1 MLCAQQSPEGV
12 EAYRRWDLLPQ
23 QRIGVR
29 AYMRSTYDRMSMG
42 GDAGHFL
49 FMNRED
55 ENVTLDVKGRGVL
68 YFFRAN
74 HWHGSP
80 WHFSIDGREHVIKET
95 ATDSPVNAVKTVQRA
110 QFIPGDVFHEPMDW
124 TWTTTKGADLIW
136 TPMPFRD
143 SLRIAYSRTFYGT
156 GYYIYHLFTQD
167 PMKASGRATQDPPAD
182 EPGED
187 AASLLSRAGTD
198 IAPKD
203 IATVQGRVVLD
214 KDSVLLNALTGG
226 PSVIRALKLK
236 IPLDKAMGI
245 ERLRLRITWDDASY
259 PSVDAPLCLF
269 FGAGTFFNRE
279 KKEYFV
285 KGLPIN
291 IRFDYPR
298 NEVELACYYPMPFF
312 RRARFEIVGTSGDLA
327 NAGIPLEYEIRYEL
341 LKTRPALSSYF
352 HATYVDIPE
361 PVLGQDMVWLDTKG
375 IEGQRDWSGSFVG
388 TSFIFSH
395 DANLYTLEGDP
406 RFFFDDSQTPQAQG
420 TGTEEWAGGG
430 DYWGGENMTL
440 PLAGH
445 PCGSKDKVSAVN
457 DKDLIQSAYR
467 FLMADLM
474 PFGRRA
480 VIRFEHSEN
489 VSREHYEAVTYWY
502 GLPAPSLIK
511 TDSLDI
517 GKVLDENKHNY
528 RSPDASPVERL
539 SSRFEW
545 GPDVLPKGA
554 WGIDVNKIPGYQ
566 AGAELYPAREK
577 DGRHTF
583 GISEF
588 TIMLDPANVGV
599 LLRRTLDYSFPNQ
612 TAEVY
617 VQTRGG
623 WQDAGV
629 WYLAGSNTCMFSGP
643 RDELG
648 QREYHIQT
656 SNRQFRDDEFLLPA
670 RLTKGRSFLRI
681 RIRCIP
687 DQQQLYPGKAFPKP
701 SCWSELKYDVYS
713 YVIPNFQVRDR

>member
-1 MLCAQQSPEGV
+1 ML
-12 EAYRRWDLLPQ
+12 
-23 QRIGVR
+23 
-29 AYMRSTYDRMSMG
+29 
-42 GDAGHFL
+42 DAL
-49 FMNRED
+49 S
-55 ENVTLDVKGRGVL
+55 
-68 YFFRAN
+68 
-74 HWHGSP
+74 GS
-80 WHFSIDGREHVIKET
+80 
-95 ATDSPVNAVKTVQRA
+95 
-110 QFIPGDVFHEPMDW
+110 
-124 TWTTTKGADLIW
+124 
-136 TPMPFRD
+136 
-143 SLRIAYSRTFYGT
+143 
-156 GYYIYHLFTQD
+156 
-167 PMKASGRATQDPPAD
+167 
-182 EPGED
+182 
-187 AASLLSRAGTD
+187 
-198 IAPKD
+198 
-203 IATVQGRVVLD
+203 
-214 KDSVLLNALTGG
+214 

-236 IPLDKAMGI
+236 IPLDKAVAL
-245 ERLRLRITWDDASY
+245 ERLRLRITWDDAAW

-291 IRFDYPR
+291 IRFDYPHH
-298 NEVELACYYPMPFF
+298 EVELACYYPMPFF
-312 RRARFEIVGTSGDLA
+312 RRARFEIVGSS
-327 NAGIPLEYEIRYEL
+327 AGTPLEYEIRYEP

-406 RFFFDDSQTPQAQG
+406 RFFFDDSQTPQGQG

-445 PCGSKDKVSAVN
+445 PCGSKDKASAVN

-467 FLMADLM
+467 FLLADIM

-502 GLPAPSLIK
+502 GLPAPSLIR

-517 GKVLDENKHNY
+517 GRVLDENKHNY
-528 RSPDASPVERL
+528 HSPDASPVEKL
-539 SSRFEW
+539 TSRYEW

-554 WGIDVNKIPGYQ
+554 WGIDVGKIPGYQ
-566 AGAELYPAREK
+566 AGAELYPAQEE

-583 GISEF
+583 GTSEF
-588 TIMLDPANVGV
+588 TVRLDPANVGV

-617 VQTRGG
+617 VQTANG
-623 WQDAGV
+623 WQKAGV
-629 WYLAGSNTCMFSGP
+629 WYLAGSNTCMYSGP
-643 RDELG
+643 REELG
-648 QREYHIQT
+648 PREYHVQT

-687 DQQQLYPGKAFPKP
+687 DRQQLYPGRPFPKP

-713 YVIPNFQVRDR
+713 YVIPKFSIHGR

>member
-12 EAYRRWDLLPQ
+12 EAYCRWDLLPQ

-29 AYMRSTYDRMSMG
+29 AYMRSTYDRMSRG

-49 FMNRED
+49 FMNGED
-55 ENVTLDVKGRGVL
+55 DNVTLDVKGRGTL

-80 WHFSIDGREHVIKET
+80 WHFTIDGRDHVVKET
-95 ATDSPVNAVKTVQRA
+95 ATDSPVNAVKTIHTA
-110 QFIPGDVFHEPMDW
+110 QFIPGAVFHEPMDW

-156 GYYIYHLFTQD
+156 GYYIYHLFT
-167 PMKASGRATQDPPAD
+167 REPPASTF
-182 EPGED
+182 D
-187 AASLLSRAGTD
+187 AATLMSRAGTD

-203 IATVQGRVVLD
+203 ITTVRGRVVLD
-214 KDSVLLNALTGG
+214 KESIMLDALSGS

-236 IPLDKAMGI
+236 IPLDKAVAL
-245 ERLRLRITWDDASY
+245 ERLRLRITWDDAAW

-291 IRFDYPR
+291 IRFDYPHH
-298 NEVELACYYPMPFF
+298 EVELACYYPMPFF
-312 RRARFEIVGTSGDLA
+312 RRARFEIVGSS
-327 NAGIPLEYEIRYEL
+327 AGTPLEYEIRYEP

-406 RFFFDDSQTPQAQG
+406 RFFFDDSQTPQGQG

-445 PCGSKDKVSAVN
+445 PCGSKDKASAVN

-467 FLMADLM
+467 FLLADIM

-502 GLPAPSLIK
+502 GLPAPSLIR

-517 GKVLDENKHNY
+517 GRVLDENKHNY
-528 RSPDASPVERL
+528 HSPDASPVEKL
-539 SSRFEW
+539 TSRYEW

-554 WGIDVNKIPGYQ
+554 WGIDVGKIPGYQ
-566 AGAELYPAREK
+566 AGAELYPAQEE

-583 GISEF
+583 GTSEF
-588 TIMLDPANVGV
+588 TVRLDPANVGV

-617 VQTRGG
+617 VQTANG
-623 WQDAGV
+623 WQKAGV
-629 WYLAGSNTCMFSGP
+629 WYLAGSNTCMYSGP
-643 RDELG
+643 REELG
-648 QREYHIQT
+648 PREYHVQT

-687 DQQQLYPGKAFPKP
+687 DRQQLYPGRPFPKP

-713 YVIPNFQVRDR
+713 YVIPKFSIHGR

>member
-1 MLCAQQSPEGV
+1 MLCAQQSPVGM

-29 AYMRSTYDRMSMG
+29 AYMRSTYDRMSKG
-42 GDAGHFL
+42 TDAGHFL
-49 FMNRED
+49 FMNQED

-80 WHFSIDGREHVIKET
+80 WHFTIDGKDHIVKET
-95 ATDSPVNAVKTVQRA
+95 ATDSPVNAWKTVPRA
-110 QFIPGDVFHEPMDW
+110 GFIPGDVFHEPMDW

-156 GYYIYHLFTQD
+156 GYYIYHLFTQE
-167 PMKASGRATQDPPAD
+167 MASSVFDAD
-182 EPGED
+182 TLMGK
-187 AASLLSRAGTD
+187 AGTD

-203 IATVQGRVVLD
+203 IATVRGHVVLD
-214 KDSVLLNALTGG
+214 KDSVLLDALAGG

-236 IPLDKAMGI
+236 IPVDKAMSI
-245 ERLRLRITWDDASY
+245 ERLRLRITWDDARY

-269 FGAGTFFNRE
+269 FGAGTFFNRH
-279 KKEYFV
+279 KKENFV
-285 KGLPIN
+285 KGLPVN
-291 IRFDYPR
+291 IRYDYPH

-312 RRARFEIVGTSGDLA
+312 RRARIEVIGNGFSV
-327 NAGIPLEYEIRYEL
+327 PLEYEIRYQPL
-341 LKTRPALSSYF
+341 RTAANLSSYF
-352 HATYVDIPE
+352 HATYVDIPG

-445 PCGSKDKVSAVN
+445 PCGSKDKASAVN

-467 FLMADLM
+467 FLIADLM

-480 VIRFEHSEN
+480 IIRFEHSEN

-517 GKVLDENKHNY
+517 GKPLDEHKHNY
-528 RSPDASPVERL
+528 NSPDASPVEQL
-539 SSRFEW
+539 ISRYEW
-545 GPDVLPKGA
+545 GPDVLPNGA
-554 WGIDVNKIPGYQ
+554 WGIDVTKIPGYQ
-566 AGAELYPAREK
+566 AGAEIYPAHEE

-583 GISEF
+583 GMSEF
-588 TIMLDPANVGV
+588 TVRVDPANVGV

-617 VQTRGG
+617 VQTTDG
-623 WQDAGV
+623 WQKAGV
-629 WYLAGSNTCMFSGP
+629 WYLAGANTCMFSGP

-648 QREYHIQT
+648 QREYHVQT

-713 YVIPNFQVRDR
+713 YVIPKFQIHGR